1 MGLFGEK
8 EKVEE
13 RNRPPSFKLKMAASL
28 IDDANAEIESAKLE
42 YYNADNVD
50 GLLDKISTRYSGAK
64 IAHGIKSDLDR
75 AFKLAE
81 EVKEV
86 EPECTLDDGITC
98 DGVIASVY
106 HYYGVMD
113 FQMGGKHG
121 LLIRRAQ
128 KSFQKA
134 YDMMPI
140 AEEAWWIALCLY
152 AQTHGGQGGGVVGI
166 DGEKAHYTPFTP
178 KKARRIAANA
188 FEKVIEL
195 DPNSDLA
202 VEAAKIIDKM
212 RL

>member
-1 MGLFGEK
+1 MGLFSKK
-8 EKVEE
+8 EEIEE

-28 IDDANAEIESAKLE
+28 IGDATAEIESAQLE
-42 YYNADNVD
+42 QYDADNVD
-50 GLLDKISTRYSGAK
+50 GVVDKISTRHRGAR

-75 AFKLAE
+75 ALKLAE

-86 EPECTLDDGITC
+86 EPECTLDDGVTC
-98 DGVIASVY
+98 DDVIASAY
-106 HYYGVMD
+106 HYCGVID
-113 FQMGGKHG
+113 FQLGGA
-121 LLIRRAQ
+121 LIIRRAQ
-128 KSFQKA
+128 KFFQEA
-134 YDMMPI
+134 YDIMPMP
-140 AEEAWWIALCLY
+140 EEAWWIALCLY
-152 AQTHGGQGGGVVGI
+152 AQTHGRQGGGVVGI

-195 DPNSDLA
+195 DPDSDLA